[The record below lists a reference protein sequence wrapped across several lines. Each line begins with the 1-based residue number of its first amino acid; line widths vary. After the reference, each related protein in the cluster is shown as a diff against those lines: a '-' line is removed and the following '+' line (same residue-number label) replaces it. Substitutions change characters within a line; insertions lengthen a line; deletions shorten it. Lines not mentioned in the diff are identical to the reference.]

1 MSLNL
6 DFSNFNVDLSGLG
19 DFSLDL
25 SNLSPLLQ
33 DTTSDP
39 SPLDIRKAEIAAEV
53 AAKAAQQPV
62 QPVRETADLSAY
74 YDALRQGTTVSDID
88 TVGQSYDQALN
99 EILANQGFVD
109 TGYAEGGGTGVS
121 KPTVSAFTAPDYAP
135 RELGKFQGNL
145 SAHTSSSLG
154 QIKEFQARL
163 EPLMAPEMARLQTQ
177 EKLDYKDA
185 VEQAYLQN
193 PEIQALY
200 NEYDV
205 KPFRATEDGSIYLY
219 DPFTFGEIRTLE
231 VKDNDLKKA
240 IKAVTQ
246 IGVSVLTGGALGATQ
261 AAAGVGLAGQ
271 AASQAALAGFTTA
284 AQGGD
289 QDAILNSVLMAGGTT
304 LLKGAV
310 DKVKEGVENVAEET
324 LQTVSPELSVELP
337 EIVSAEAVDNTIA
350 KVSEEISDVGASI
363 LDDGNIGLPGYA
375 VEGSEN
381 FGKVL
386 TDVQQAAFDRT
397 LDQVISEVGIEK
409 FNSPDFSMGAYLAS
423 RGNPVLA
430 DLGLA
435 TTTQEAFL
443 TNLGWAAP
451 KAGEFTG
458 MLSTAGVAPLST
470 TPETLR
476 TVANIERIDTA
487 TGNLIVDGTP
497 IPVDDVVLTSGGR
510 LEYTNPETGVTIELT
525 TQQFPG
531 STTTVEADLETLLS
545 EQRPVVDQSYL
556 QVEQAPSG
564 GGGGAPSAAASAP
577 TATTV
582 TAPAAPNAT
591 ITPSVQPPAIGS
603 VTSSLFSNFVP
614 ALAAAAVSE
623 PAQQPTVAPPVT
635 PVATT
640 APTPEPTPPTTTEP
654 TDILEDTTV
663 EDTTAQVEAEA
674 QAQEEADAAAAEAAR
689 AAEAQAQADALAEA
703 VAAGE
708 ALGEARYGEG
718 LGTGRGQGAGA
729 GIGAGLGLG
738 LLSGMLGGQRG
749 TGGYTPPEFED
760 YDFRKTYQAPELLE
774 LAPQYEGYQAPAAYD
789 PQANYANTVADQI
802 RNLTSFPAL
811 SQDQVQNRLG
821 LFNDALLQEAVMQN
835 LYGAGGR

>member
-1 MSLNL
+1 VNI

-53 AAKAAQQPV
+53 AAKAGQQPV
-62 QPVRETADLSAY
+62 QSVGQTADLSGY
-74 YDALRQGTTVSDID
+74 YDALREGTTVSDID
-88 TVGQSYDQALN
+88 TVGESYDQALN
-99 EILANQGFVD
+99 ETLAAQGIVD
-109 TGYAEGGGTGVS
+109 TDYAEGGAVAVA
-121 KPTVSAFTAPDYAP
+121 KPTVDAFTAPDYEP
-135 RELGKFQGNL
+135 RELGEFQGNL
-145 SAHTSSSLG
+145 SAHTSSSLD
-154 QIKEFQARL
+154 QIKELQARL

-177 EKLDYKDA
+177 EQLDYKDA

-289 QDAILNSVLMAGGTT
+289 KDAILNSVLMAGGTT

-324 LQTVSPELSVELP
+324 LQAVSPELSVELP
-337 EIVSAEAVDNTIA
+337 EIVPADVAEAAIA
-350 KVSEEISDVGASI
+350 EGAAQYVPTAEDFARDYVI
-363 LDDGNIGLPGYA
+363 DKG
-375 VEGSEN
+375 
-381 FGKVL
+381 
-386 TDVQQAAFDRT
+386 QAAYDALSNTAFKDAM
-397 LDQVISEVGIEK
+397 LEYSKPLHDQ
-409 FNSPDFSMGAYLAS
+409 FFSA
-423 RGNPVLA
+423 LA
-430 DLGLA
+430 DDSGFLVTPPSTVQGL
-435 TTTQEAFL
+435 FDKL
-443 TNLGWAAP
+443 AP
-451 KAGEFTG
+451 RGERP
-458 MLSTAGVAPLST
+458 PLNIDPSQ
-470 TPETLR
+470 LR
-476 TVANIERIDTA
+476 TGTVTEAYDA
-487 TGNLIVDGTP
+487 AGNLIVDPTP
-497 IPVDDVVLTSGGR
+497 RTLDPGVSRADTLPPQETPAFE
-510 LEYTNPETGVTIELT
+510 LERNVFEFEEPRQTFTVNIEDM
-525 TQQFPG
+525 QPP
-531 STTTVEADLETLLS
+531 
-545 EQRPVVDQSYL
+545 RPVVQPP
-556 QVEQAPSG
+556 QPPTQTPG

-582 TAPAAPNAT
+582 TAPAAPSAT

-635 PVATT
+635 SVATT

-674 QAQEEADAAAAEAAR
+674 QAQAEAQEAREAAEARAEAAEARLAEQQAQAEADAAAAEATR

-708 ALGEARYGEG
+708 ALGEAQYGEG

-729 GIGAGLGLG
+729 GLGLGLG
-738 LLSGMLGGQRG
+738 VGLLGQMLGQG
-749 TGGYTPPEFED
+749 TGVRLPDFED
-760 YDFRKTYQAPELLE
+760 YQFRKTYQAPELLE
-774 LAPQYEGYQAPAAYD
+774 LAPQYEAYQAPAAYD
-789 PQANYANTVADQI
+789 PQANYAQTIADEI

-821 LFNDALLQEAVMQN
+821 LFNDALLQETVMQN